1 MNALAVTKSEIEEKE
16 NENGRQAGGKKPRK
30 EIVDSS
36 EKTMKRNLVLT
47 GQGRVKRVEF
57 DVNKVQT
64 SQAEVVRTPLA
75 IKQDN
80 NQ

>member
-1 MNALAVTKSEIEEKE
+1 MEKIPKEKE
-16 NENGRQAGGKKPRK
+16 KEKEGQAGGKNTRK

-36 EKTMKRNLVLT
+36 EKTRKRNLVLT

-75 IKQDN
+75 INQDN